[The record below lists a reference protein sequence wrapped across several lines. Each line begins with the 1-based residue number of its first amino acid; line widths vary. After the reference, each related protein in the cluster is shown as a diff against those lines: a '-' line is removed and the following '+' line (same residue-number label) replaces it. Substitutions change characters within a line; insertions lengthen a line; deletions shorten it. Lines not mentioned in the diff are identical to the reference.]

1 MAIQLLRTKAIR
13 LYQRFAFRS
22 QAGSIL
28 SPLRYTRST
37 SEGKFMQEFRKPHFC
52 RIAGVLVLGLA
63 MTGPPALAQGV
74 ARQSSRLAFSHA
86 LPALNGKKLVVNVV
100 EVTYA
105 PGEASPP
112 HSHPCPVIAYVADG
126 EIRSQVEGQ
135 AESVF
140 KAGDSFYE
148 APNGVHAV
156 SGNAS
161 QTRPAKLLAI
171 FVCDHA
177 APLSAPAKGP
187 HK

>member
-1 MAIQLLRTKAIR
+1 MQRNRNLRI
-13 LYQRFAFRS
+13 
-22 QAGSIL
+22 
-28 SPLRYTRST
+28 
-37 SEGKFMQEFRKPHFC
+37 C
-52 RIAGVLVLGLA
+52 RVGVLLLGSA
-63 MTGPPALAQGV
+63 VTGITSSAQHIGH
-74 ARQSSRLAFSHA
+74 QSSRLAFSHE
-86 LPALNGKKLVVNVV
+86 LPALNGEKLVVNVV

-135 AESVF
+135 PEAVY

-156 SGNAS
+156 SANAS
-161 QTRPAKLLAI
+161 QTKPAKLLAF

-177 APLSAPAKGP
+177 APLSAPAKGSQ
-187 HK
+187 K